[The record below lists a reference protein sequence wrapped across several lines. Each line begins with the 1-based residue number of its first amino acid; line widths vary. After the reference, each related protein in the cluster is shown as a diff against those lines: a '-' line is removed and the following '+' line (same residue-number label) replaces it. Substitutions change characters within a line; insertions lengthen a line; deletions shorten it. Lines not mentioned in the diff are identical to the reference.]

1 MSSFLIER
9 LNSLEAYVPGEQPR
23 DKKYIKLNTNESP
36 YPPSPAVIAA
46 VNGEE
51 AADLRLYSD
60 PTSKGIKSAL
70 AGLYGVDEKNV
81 FVSNGS
87 DEVLSFFFM
96 AFCGTEVPV
105 WCPEISYGF
114 YPVFA
119 GLYGTPYNAVPME
132 KDWSIDYRK
141 FCSVDGNVVIANPNA
156 PTGMTL
162 SLCEIEEILKT
173 NPAHLVCID
182 EAYVDFGAESALPLL
197 KKYPN
202 LLVVRTYSK
211 SRSMAGARLGYAFGA
226 PDVIADLEK
235 IKYSTNPYNIN
246 RLTQKAGE
254 AAISEQ
260 NYYDE
265 CCKRIIRDREYTAE
279 ELKKLGFILTPSKA
293 NFLFARHPEMDGE
306 TLYKRLRDRGILV
319 RHFSLAAVS
328 DYLRITIGAREE
340 CEALVAALKE
350 ILGELK

>member
-1 MSSFLIER
+1 MSSFLIKR
-9 LNSLEAYVPGEQPR
+9 LSSLEAYVPGEQPR

-36 YPPSPAVIAA
+36 YPPSPSVIAA
-46 VNGEE
+46 VNEKE

-60 PTSKGIKSAL
+60 PTSKGLKSAL
-70 AGLYGVDEKNV
+70 ASLYGVKEENV

-119 GLYGTPYNAVPME
+119 DLYGTPYNAVPME
-132 KDWSIDYRK
+132 SDWSIDYRN
-141 FCSVDGNVVIANPNA
+141 FCGVDGNVVIANPNA

-162 SLCEIEEILKT
+162 SLFEIEEILKS

-182 EAYVDFGAESALPLL
+182 EAYVDFGGESALPLL
-197 KKYPN
+197 DKYPN

-211 SRSMAGARLGYAFGA
+211 SRSMAGARLGYAFGS
-226 PDVIADLEK
+226 PEVIADLEM

-254 AAISEQ
+254 AAITEDE
-260 NYYDE
+260 YYTE
-265 CCKRIIRDREYTAE
+265 CCKKIIRDREFTSR
-279 ELKKLGFILTPSKA
+279 ELEKLGFVLTDSKT
-293 NFLFARHPEMDGE
+293 NFLFARHPEADGE
-306 TLYKRLRDRGILV
+306 TLYKKLREKGILV
-319 RHFSLAAVS
+319 RHFGLEAVR

-340 CEALVAALKE
+340 CEALIAALKE
-350 ILGELK
+350 ILGEN